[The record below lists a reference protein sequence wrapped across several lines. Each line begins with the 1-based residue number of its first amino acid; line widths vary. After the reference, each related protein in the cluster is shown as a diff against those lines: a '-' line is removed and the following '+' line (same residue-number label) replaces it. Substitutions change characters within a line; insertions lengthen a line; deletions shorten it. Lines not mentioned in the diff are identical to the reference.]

1 MSQKQCKKC
10 KRSLPDGYKYKYC
23 ENCRNERAKQV
34 RNIGKTALG
43 VAVMVGGTTVTI
55 LSKGKIN
62 PNKK

>member
-23 ENCRNERAKQV
+23 ENCRNERTKQV